1 MPLFIILVY
10 AVLLTVITLSGAI
23 CKFAVL
29 VESLILVLVVGNN
42 IASENK
48 LMVTI

>member
-29 VESLILVLVVGNN
+29 VESLILILVVAN